1 MVLEKTYLRTEINLT
16 GILVKIVNFK
26 NFSDFYFMHTHY
38 LIIFILVLSIGRTTS
53 SQIIYS
59 NEQVDV
65 IKLEENVFLLK
76 ENYKFT
82 ANCLA
87 IAGDNELLL
96 LDTGFGEVAPELAD
110 AILFLQKE
118 VTVIVNSHGHPDH
131 VGANGIFGNNVTI
144 YGHENCGDELAKH
157 GQEVVTIENSHSFDF
172 AGYLVFCMAYT
183 GGHSECDIM
192 TFIPDLNL
200 VYLGDIFLSES
211 FPLVV
216 LSAGSKAGILV
227 DHLNEIFQ
235 SLPEETRLIPGH
247 GKETTM
253 EYLGGYISMVEETI
267 KVVRKR
273 MDSGK
278 TLQEIKDAD
287 VLKKWGNW
295 GEFFPFITKD
305 TWIEQIYLS
314 YSE

>member
-1 MVLEKTYLRTEINLT
+1 MYKL
-16 GILVKIVNFK
+16 
-26 NFSDFYFMHTHY
+26 Y
-38 LIIFILVLSIGRTTS
+38 LIVLILVLCTSRTTS

-59 NEQVDV
+59 NDQVDV
-65 IKLEENVFLLK
+65 IKLEENIFLLK
-76 ENYKFT
+76 QNYKFT

-87 IAGDNELLL
+87 IAGENELLI
-96 LDTGFGEVAPELAD
+96 LDTGFGEIAPELAD
-110 AILFLQKE
+110 AIIFLKKE
-118 VTVIVNSHGHPDH
+118 VTVIVNSHGHGDH
-131 VGANGIFGNNVTI
+131 VGANEIFGNSVTI
-144 YGHENCGDELAKH
+144 YGHENCKDEFEKH
-157 GQEVVTIENSHSFDF
+157 GQEVVTIKNSHSFDF
-172 AGYLVFCMAYT
+172 AGHLVFCMAYT
-183 GGHSECDIM
+183 GGHSECDMI

-200 VYLGDIFLSES
+200 AYLGDIFLSES

-216 LSAGSKAGILV
+216 ISAGSKAGTLV

-235 SLPEETRLIPGH
+235 SLPEETRLFPGH
-247 GKETTM
+247 GKETSM
-253 EYLGGYISMVEETI
+253 EYLGGYISMIEETI

-314 YSE
+314 YSK